1 MPNTTAVFVHVN
13 GIDRA
18 REPRRNRQ
26 TITNFMRLLL
36 ERHGHVTTASTTVLP
51 VDNRIRK
58 GFRARFRARVM
69 NFTLRQLTEQ
79 LMDDGR

>member
-1 MPNTTAVFVHVN
+1 MC
-13 GIDRA
+13 IRD
-18 REPRRNRQ
+18 
-26 TITNFMRLLL
+26 
-36 ERHGHVTTASTTVLP
+36 RHGHVTTASTTVLP